1 MFNQVDNSGRVT
13 VFVVVPGDQL
23 DELWRQLDT
32 GGSVEDGRSGVTQEV
47 RGDNSVFSVTQDTLQ
62 LTFSGSLDNLLD
74 FIVGGFLVQL
84 DSQVNNGNIDGW
96 DSESHTGQLTL
107 QFWQDLTDSLSS
119 TGRGWDDVTG
129 SGSTTSPVLV
139 GWTVDGLLG
148 SGQGVDSGHQTFF
161 DTESFVNNLG
171 QWSQTVSGTGSV
183 GDNLQV
189 RSVLVFVNTNN
200 EHWGGG
206 RWSSDDNLLGTSVNV
221 LLSGVQFLENTSGV
235 NGDVNVGRTPWQ
247 VSWVSF
253 LVSSN
258 LLTIDNDVL
267 VIVGNFTGVST
278 VSGVVL
284 EHVSSI
290 IVRDKWVVQSNNFD
304 VWSRQS
310 NSHDQSTDSTETVN
324 SNSNHFVCLC
334 VFIRN

>member
-1 MFNQVDNSGRVT
+1 MFNQVDNSGGVT

-62 LTFSGSLDNLLD
+62 LTFGSLLDDLLD
-74 FIVGGFLVQL
+74 FIVGGFLLQL
-84 DSQVNNGNIDGW
+84 DGQVDNGDIDGW

-107 QFWQDLTDSLSS
+107 QLRQDLTDSLSG
-119 TGRGWDDVTG
+119 TGGGWDDVTG

-206 RWSSDDNLLGTSVNV
+206 RWSSDDNLLGTSVDV
-221 LLSGVQFLENTSGV
+221 LLSSVQFLEDTSGV
-235 NGDVNVGRTPWQ
+235 DSNVDVFRTPWQ

-253 LVSSN
+253 LVDSD
-258 LLTIDNDVL
+258 LLTIDDDVL
-267 VIVGNFTGVST
+267 VIVGNFTSVST
-278 VSGVVL
+278 VGRVVL
-284 EHVSSI
+284 EHVSSVVSGDER
-290 IVRDKWVVQSNNFD
+290 IVDSNNFN
-304 VWSRQS
+304 VGSGQS
-310 NSHDQSTDSTETVN
+310 DSQDQSTDSTETVN
-324 SNSNHFVCLC
+324 SNSNHF
-334 VFIRN
+334 